1 MKYNLQQTNEI
12 LFRGEYEGKKESNKV
27 LSGKRY
33 LPGLQLMRQTESGLV
48 IPNPISF
55 NKQGILMEYIEFGK
69 SSEYQFG
76 VCLAKMHLHNRN
88 STNQGNIFAR
98 T

>member
-1 MKYNLQQTNEI
+1 
-12 LFRGEYEGKKESNKV
+12 
-27 LSGKRY
+27 
-33 LPGLQLMRQTESGLV
+33 MRETESGLV

-69 SSEYQFG
+69 SSERQFG

-88 STNQGNIFAR
+88 SPNPGNTLSKIFSQN
-98 T
+98 TCENVTCI

>member
-1 MKYNLQQTNEI
+1 
-12 LFRGEYEGKKESNKV
+12 
-27 LSGKRY
+27 
-33 LPGLQLMRQTESGLV
+33 MRETESGLV

-69 SSEYQFG
+69 SSERQFG

-98 T
+98 TKLTSCKSEYLYYFKKTSSFGVWIQNANFLR

>member
-1 MKYNLQQTNEI
+1 MIEVQLLSVKGYL
-12 LFRGEYEGKKESNKV
+12 KK
-27 LSGKRY
+27 RIFQ
-33 LPGLQLMRQTESGLV
+33 GLQLMRQTESGLV

-69 SSEYQFG
+69 SSERQFG

-88 STNQGNIFAR
+88 SPNQGNISKSWNISKIFSLVFWL
-98 T
+98 